1 MTTLYDR
8 AHQQLSQRLSP
19 TAMGHSERVAAT
31 AAHLAA
37 LYGIDVEHA
46 RLAGLL
52 HDWHRETPA
61 EELVARARRLG
72 LDVTDVD
79 EAVPYLLHGPVAQA
93 DLEMEFPDLP
103 DDVLA
108 AVGAHTYGTPDMAP
122 LSMLV
127 YVADVIEPGRHQTGV
142 DGLRSSSGARPLEDL
157 FADAYAASLHHLV
170 DRRRRIHP
178 QTVST
183 WNDIAAR
190 SRR

>member
-1 MTTLYDR
+1 MTALYDT
-8 AHQQLSQRLSP
+8 AHERLSARLSP
-19 TAMGHSERVAAT
+19 VAMGHSERVAAT
-31 AAHLAA
+31 AAHLAS
-37 LYGIDVEHA
+37 LYGIDVERA
-46 RLAGLL
+46 RIAGLL

-72 LDVTDVD
+72 LDVTEVD

-93 DLEMEFPDLP
+93 DLEMEFPELP

-108 AVGAHTYGTPDMAP
+108 AIGAHTYGTAGMPP

-127 YVADVIEPGRHQTGV
+127 YVADVIEPGRHQAGV

-190 SRR
+190 FRR